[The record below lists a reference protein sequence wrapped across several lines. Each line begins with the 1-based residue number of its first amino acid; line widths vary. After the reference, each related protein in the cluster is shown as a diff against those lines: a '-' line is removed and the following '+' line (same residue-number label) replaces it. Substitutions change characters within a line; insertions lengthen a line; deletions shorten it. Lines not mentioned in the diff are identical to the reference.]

1 MEDLFVREKKKTT
14 KKTKKKT
21 KQNRNITTVE
31 SIENAYHVTRQ
42 DLHSVHTPYNK
53 NKN

>member
-1 MEDLFVREKKKTT
+1 MEDLFVREKKQQQ
-14 KKTKKKT
+14 KKQKKT

-42 DLHSVHTPYNK
+42 DLHSVHAPYNK